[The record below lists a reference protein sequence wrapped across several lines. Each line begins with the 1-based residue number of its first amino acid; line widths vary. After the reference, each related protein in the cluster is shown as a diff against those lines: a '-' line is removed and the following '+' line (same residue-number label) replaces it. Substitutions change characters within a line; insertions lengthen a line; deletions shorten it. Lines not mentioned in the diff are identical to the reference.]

1 MTKSEH
7 HRSKNKRR
15 RQIEALHTDC
25 NCSEI
30 WWISGGNWNKYIL
43 AKKARANKK
52 LMTHYG
58 TLGGVSTKVIEM
70 MIEG

>member
-15 RQIEALHTDC
+15 QIEALHTNC

-30 WWISGGNWNKYIL
+30 WWIYGGNWNKYIL

-52 LMTHYG
+52 LMTHMA
-58 TLGGVSTKVIEM
+58 LWVAVSKVIEI
-70 MIEG
+70 IEG